1 MSNGVITLDEEGT
14 IVTCNAAGLK
24 IMSVTEEE
32 IIGLTGKEH
41 FIDKNSW
48 VMDQVEEVLKT
59 QESEITMDAELSF
72 GEEKISANTSVLPLS
87 DPEGKP
93 LGTLIMIEDISC
105 EKRM

>member
-1 MSNGVITLDEEGT
+1 MKNYSDGMLQSMSNGVITLDEEGT

-48 VMDQVEEVLKT
+48 VMDQVEEVLK
-59 QESEITMDAELSF
+59 
-72 GEEKISANTSVLPLS
+72 NTRSRNN
-87 DPEGKP
+87 DGC
-93 LGTLIMIEDISC
+93 GIIFW
-105 EKRM
+105 